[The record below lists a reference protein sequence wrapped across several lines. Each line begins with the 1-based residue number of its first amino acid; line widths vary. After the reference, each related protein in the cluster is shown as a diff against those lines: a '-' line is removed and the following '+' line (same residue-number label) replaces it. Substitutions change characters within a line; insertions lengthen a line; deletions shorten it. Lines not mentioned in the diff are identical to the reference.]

1 MSDILSTIAA
11 RSLERVNERKKIK
24 SLEEIIKEAE
34 TLYAKECGRGR
45 EAEYHMGGKAQFP
58 FEKALQS
65 EEIAFIC
72 EVKKASPS
80 NGILDEV
87 FPYREIAAEYE
98 KAGAA
103 AISVLTEPDWFLGSD
118 AYLKEIREVVTLP
131 ILRKDF
137 TVDVYQIYEAKTMG
151 ADAILLICALMNI
164 DELKNSLEI
173 AHSIGLSALVE
184 AHTEEEVHMAV
195 EAGARI
201 IGVNNRNLKTFEVDI
216 TTSVRLRKLVPENI
230 LFISESGIKTSKEI
244 AILKENKIDGVLV
257 GEALMKSQDKKQ
269 QLDQLRGAANK

>member
-11 RSLERVNERKKIK
+11 RALERVKERKKIK
-24 SLEEIIKEAE
+24 SLGEIIEEAE
-34 TLYAKECGRGR
+34 TLYEKECGIGGDAEDSRGR
-45 EAEYHMGGKAQFP
+45 KTEFP
-58 FEKALQS
+58 FEKALKS

-80 NGILDEV
+80 KGILDEV

-164 DELKNSLEI
+164 GELKNSLEI

-216 TTSVRLRKLVPENI
+216 TTSIRLRKLVPENI
-230 LFISESGIKTSKEI
+230 LFISESGIKTSKDI

-257 GEALMKSQDKKQ
+257 GEALMKSRDKKY
-269 QLDQLRGAANK
+269 QLDQLRGAADL